1 MVKKIIF
8 VVAGLAVLAGVGFFA
23 VRYFTN
29 NDIESVMF
37 DDFESSS
44 AMSNDG
50 VTSDLDDIF
59 SETITEDDKIFL
71 DKTLDNTDENV
82 IYEKT
87 LDVSKPKK
95 VDALI
100 VKKIPNVSRPKKVDL
115 VVDPAMTNEK
125 KIILDSAYQG
135 QYENQSVYTS
145 SISTDK
151 PKIASFILNYNRS
164 LTATKRNPM
173 FITLVVKAPEEA
185 LFTSIRVYARRL
197 SNNNKILSRTLV
209 FSLPKIYVV
218 NGQAQTQ
225 FYFNGRT
232 SANKFLPKGRYLL
245 YAEAQVVDAKGNSV
259 GNTGR
264 YALPKWQQVIT
275 IR

>member
-1 MVKKIIF
+1 MIKKIIF
-8 VVAGLAVLAGVGFFA
+8 VVVGLAILAGIGFFS

-29 NDIESVMF
+29 NDVENGMF
-37 DDFESSS
+37 DDFDSSTT
-44 AMSNDG
+44 MSNEG

-59 SETITEDDKIFL
+59 SETITEDDKVFL
-71 DKTLDNTDENV
+71 DKTLDNSDENV
-82 IYEKT
+82 IYEKEPN
-87 LDVSKPKK
+87 VSKPKK
-95 VDALI
+95 VVPLAT
-100 VKKIPNVSRPKKVDL
+100 NKKVDL
-115 VVDPAMTNEK
+115 VVEKPMTNAK
-125 KIILDSAYQG
+125 KIAIDSEFQG
-135 QYENQSVYTS
+135 QYENKSPDVAVKSVNKT
-145 SISTDK
+145 
-151 PKIASFILNYNRS
+151 KIASFILNYNGN
-164 LTATKRNPM
+164 LTATRRNPM

-197 SNNNKILSRTLV
+197 SSNNKILSRTLI

-218 NGQAQTQ
+218 NGQSQTQ

-264 YALPKWQQVIT
+264 YALPKWQQVIN